1 MKLCFQEG
9 KKKQNKIVWANPASK
24 KKMLFLTAN
33 ARQGMMNGFSEV
45 HNVTKN
51 GKKILHIHLF
61 HMRDCDFF
69 NIETTQIKYI
79 MPSPTN
85 EGPWQRSC
93 KKELI

>member
-9 KKKQNKIVWANPASK
+9 KKSKNFLANPANK
-24 KKMLFLTAN
+24 KKTLFLTAN

-45 HNVTKN
+45 HNIPEN

-69 NIETTQIKYI
+69 ILKQH
-79 MPSPTN
+79 
-85 EGPWQRSC
+85 R
-93 KKELI
+93 